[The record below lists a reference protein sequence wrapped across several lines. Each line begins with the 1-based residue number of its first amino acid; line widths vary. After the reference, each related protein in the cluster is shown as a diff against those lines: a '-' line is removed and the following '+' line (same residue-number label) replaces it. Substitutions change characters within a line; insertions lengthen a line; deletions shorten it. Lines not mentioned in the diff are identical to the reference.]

1 MGVLP
6 PSSQILGDTAAAVGT
21 SHDGCVATAVL
32 GAPVVAALGRH
43 RSTAGTPKL
52 AVKKTCGDAENMLTK
67 WHSHLIM
74 QHQERYP
81 DSAICELTRTRLA

>member
-1 MGVLP
+1 MDQSGLNSGVST
-6 PSSQILGDTAAAVGT
+6 SSQRILGDTAAAVGA

-67 WHSHLIM
+67 WHKSFDHAAS
-74 QHQERYP
+74 RAV
-81 DSAICELTRTRLA
+81 S